1 LGYRKLSVVTSSVSG
16 RAGQRETS
24 VLSTRAVVDLPTATL
39 PAIAMVNGAGR
50 ICSPRNAPTVS
61 RSPALAS

>member
-1 LGYRKLSVVTSSVSG
+1 M
-16 RAGQRETS
+16 S

-39 PAIAMVNGAGR
+39 PAIAMVNSAGR